1 MGTFCELGRKLG
13 PGCSCTLTAC
23 MFAPPCACFVLVVA
37 MLYRAVVDKNP
48 RKLQWKTPTY
58 GPLVRPYHPYK
69 EVSSSFYE
77 RAGKTPAKNGIGRR

>member
-1 MGTFCELGRKLG
+1 MRTFRELALKLG
-13 PGCSCTLTAC
+13 PGCACTLNVPGCLYPYVRAW
-23 MFAPPCACFVLVVA
+23 LVVA

-69 EVSSSFYE
+69 EVSSLSS
-77 RAGKTPAKNGIGRR
+77 